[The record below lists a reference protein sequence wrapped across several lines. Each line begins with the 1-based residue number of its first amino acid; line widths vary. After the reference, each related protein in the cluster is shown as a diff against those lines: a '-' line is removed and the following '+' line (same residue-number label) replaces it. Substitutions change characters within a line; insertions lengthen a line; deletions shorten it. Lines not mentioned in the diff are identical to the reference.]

1 VTIRRV
7 TVFFALLIFAAF
19 AASGQIIDW
28 TGATSYSQPMPNSP
42 TGCILPSGV
51 SSSTTTC
58 ISGSSNYSQQFQV
71 LGGPGGT
78 ITWSTNGA
86 LPAGLGIN
94 SSTGL
99 FSGTPLSA
107 GPYSFTVTAS
117 YSGGTSYTS
126 QTTYSIYVPTA
137 NATVTVTPFTL
148 PAFTA
153 GTPITPVQLTAA
165 GGGGSYTWA
174 FAAGSQ
180 QDALVLSTTGILS
193 GTPASGG
200 SFPVTIVATDSFN
213 NQGSYST
220 SFVVGGASS
229 FLITTTSLPS
239 GNTNASYST
248 TLFESGGPSSGIT
261 WTILSGNL
269 PPGLQITS
277 NNTTATISGTP
288 TTAGPYSFVVQA
300 SNGTVSTPQ
309 QTLSI
314 TIGTAFVI
322 TTTSLPNATAGANY
336 SQTLYE
342 SGGPG
347 NGVVWSVVSGNLPP
361 GMSIITNTGSTGT
374 ISGTPTTANT
384 YNFTVQA
391 SYTSNGT
398 TFTAPQALSLVVG
411 NGLAITTTSLPNA
424 NNGTAYS
431 QTLTQTGGPNS
442 GVSWTIT
449 AGGLPSGLTISSNA
463 NGTATISGTPTLP
476 NTYTFTVQASYVSG
490 STTISATQALSIL
503 VLNTLALPNPSSVSG
518 TVGQT
523 VTLQFTATGG
533 TTPYRYTLLSGTL
546 PAGVTLNAST
556 GAVSGIPT
564 QIGTSTFVIQVTDNT
579 GITATATGSIT
590 VTTKLTMAN
599 PPTTTAGINQNISLQ
614 FAASGGITP
623 YTFLL
628 QSGVLPPGLVLNQQT
643 GQVTGIATQVGTYT
657 FTVLATDSS
666 SPAQTA
672 TATGTITIS
681 TPLTMATPATVSG
694 IVGQNASVQFTAAG
708 GTPPYT
714 YAFSAGTLPTG
725 LTLNPQTGL
734 LSGQATQAG
743 TFVFLIQAT
752 DSANLQITAQGT
764 VNVVLASISSVT
776 ITPSGA
782 LNAATQVPVT
792 VTLPAP
798 IGQQITGSLVVQFI
812 RPFDGQASREVQFT
826 NGAQFVNFTVPANT
840 TQVPL
845 PAGFALITGTAT
857 GTGQIGVTF
866 RDSLG
871 NNITS
876 PNVQAA
882 VFSIAGTA
890 PVISSFKISLPVNGI
905 YTATVTGYS
914 STLSMTTGAF
924 TFTPTTGTNLASS
937 TISVPLANAFAAW
950 YNTSQSNQY
959 GGQFSLT
966 VPFAFTVSGGTS
978 TNPIDAASVTLT
990 NSAGTSAAKSA
1001 NPQ

>member
-1 VTIRRV
+1 
-7 TVFFALLIFAAF
+7 
-19 AASGQIIDW
+19 
-28 TGATSYSQPMPNSP
+28 
-42 TGCILPSGV
+42 
-51 SSSTTTC
+51 
-58 ISGSSNYSQQFQV
+58 
-71 LGGPGGT
+71 
-78 ITWSTNGA
+78 
-86 LPAGLGIN
+86 
-94 SSTGL
+94 
-99 FSGTPLSA
+99 
-107 GPYSFTVTAS
+107 
-117 YSGGTSYTS
+117 
-126 QTTYSIYVPTA
+126 
-137 NATVTVTPFTL
+137 
-148 PAFTA
+148 
-153 GTPITPVQLTAA
+153 
-165 GGGGSYTWA
+165 
-174 FAAGSQ
+174 
-180 QDALVLSTTGILS
+180 
-193 GTPASGG
+193 
-200 SFPVTIVATDSFN
+200 
-213 NQGSYST
+213 
-220 SFVVGGASS
+220 
-229 FLITTTSLPS
+229 
-239 GNTNASYST
+239 
-248 TLFESGGPSSGIT
+248 
-261 WTILSGNL
+261 
-269 PPGLQITS
+269 
-277 NNTTATISGTP
+277 
-288 TTAGPYSFVVQA
+288 
-300 SNGTVSTPQ
+300 
-309 QTLSI
+309 
-314 TIGTAFVI
+314 
-322 TTTSLPNATAGANY
+322 
-336 SQTLYE
+336 
-342 SGGPG
+342 
-347 NGVVWSVVSGNLPP
+347 
-361 GMSIITNTGSTGT
+361 
-374 ISGTPTTANT
+374 
-384 YNFTVQA
+384 
-391 SYTSNGT
+391 
-398 TFTAPQALSLVVG
+398 
-411 NGLAITTTSLPNA
+411 
-424 NNGTAYS
+424 
-431 QTLTQTGGPNS
+431 
-442 GVSWTIT
+442 
-449 AGGLPSGLTISSNA
+449 
-463 NGTATISGTPTLP
+463 
-476 NTYTFTVQASYVSG
+476 
-490 STTISATQALSIL
+490 
-503 VLNTLALPNPSSVSG
+503 
-518 TVGQT
+518 
-523 VTLQFTATGG
+523 VTLQFTAAGG